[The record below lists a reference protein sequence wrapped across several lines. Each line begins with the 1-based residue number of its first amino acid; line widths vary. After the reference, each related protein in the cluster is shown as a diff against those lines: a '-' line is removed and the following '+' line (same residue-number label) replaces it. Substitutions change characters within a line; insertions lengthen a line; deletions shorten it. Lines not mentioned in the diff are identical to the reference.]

1 MASTG
6 YVIEIALRV
15 KMNFELLLK
24 RHSTLGLISHTLL
37 GRSGVCLCCRLGR
50 QCRPRRIYLR
60 PLAPPIPNACLYSQ
74 CIGCCMTWRSHVRA
88 SGFPSCRPD
97 LFSPEPWQ
105 IQAQGELGL
114 GPSACPALCPA
125 LLACHAF
132 AGPSSSVVC
141 FPDELCC
148 LWEGALVCPVH
159 ASCGP
164 LVWAWLL
171 CIAAFGSGSSVLHLS
186 LPLWVWSHCSSQE
199 KPSEQVLIYTHLS
212 LTETSAVPEP

>member
-15 KMNFELLLK
+15 KMNFEMLLK

-74 CIGCCMTWRSHVRA
+74 CIGCCMTVEIACEGWWISELQTRSTFSRA
-88 SGFPSCRPD
+88 LADSGSRGTWTWPISMSCTV
-97 LFSPEPWQ
+97 S
-105 IQAQGELGL
+105 
-114 GPSACPALCPA
+114 STSCVSCV
-125 LLACHAF
+125 CCTV
-132 AGPSSSVVC
+132 SSSVVC

-164 LVWAWLL
+164 LVLAWLL
-171 CIAAFGSGSSVLHLS
+171 CTAAFSSASSLLHLS
-186 LPLWVWSHCSSQE
+186 LPL
-199 KPSEQVLIYTHLS
+199 
-212 LTETSAVPEP
+212 